1 MSKLLLNS
9 AATSVDGEWPERLR
23 RGVRIALNRCQ
34 IEQSQWFAREFDVH
48 HIVAAGL
55 DGAAPGRRLLA
66 RWSISVHSIVN
77 AAIVPR
83 SFHQGQG
90 LHRQEFLHTINLR
103 LSSAAMFC
111 GGCFYRMVV
120 LRLGVSLCFRLYRR
134 LELSLLRVSEDA
146 AALRL
151 QNALQVLVTRS
162 ASAGG
167 SAGGVRADDGGRVTA
182 RSGRERFHVSGRG
195 ARLESEAVSCTRR
208 TQPSACFSLPVSAL
222 GKLVGGCR
230 SASLGKR
237 SSSRR

>member
-1 MSKLLLNS
+1 MSKSLLNKTAS
-9 AATSVDGEWPERLR
+9 SVDGEWPERLR
-23 RGVRIALNRCQ
+23 RGVRIALSRCQ
-34 IEQSQWFAREFDVH
+34 IEQSQWFARELDVH

-103 LSSAAMFC
+103 LSSAAMFAEAVLPH
-111 GGCFYRMVV
+111 GGFAAG
-120 LRLGVSLCFRLYRR
+120 RLIMLQTIQKIGI
-134 LELSLLRVSEDA
+134 ELVARSEDA

-182 RSGRERFHVSGRG
+182 RNSRERFHVSGRG
-195 ARLESEAVSCTRR
+195 ARLESESVSCTRR
-208 TQPSACFSLPVSAL
+208 PSLQLASACP
-222 GKLVGGCR
+222 
-230 SASLGKR
+230 
-237 SSSRR
+237 